1 MGTEFMQNKY
11 KELFPKKKKPAFF
24 TY

>member
-11 KELFPKKKKPAFF
+11 KELFPPKPKPAFF
-24 TY
+24 KY

>member
-11 KELFPKKKKPAFF
+11 KELFPKKPRPAFF
-24 TY
+24 KY

>member
-11 KELFPKKKKPAFF
+11 KELFPKKPMPAFF
-24 TY
+24 KY

>member
-11 KELFPKKKKPAFF
+11 KELFPKKPKPAFF
-24 TY
+24 KY